1 MANAALLFFYGSDGN
16 YVSKIYAARS
26 YACDE
31 RVVRSMRDRAME
43 FTAGV
48 SSNRKGASRA
58 RTETFDLGALPPT
71 LAAQCRGLIESYHE
85 IHGYG
90 CLPNMLWRAE
100 LGDFIK
106 AHACLRQILRKAST
120 TRSAKVANKGFVE
133 IATAILSLEILASD
147 FASWSTM
154 FPEAKST
161 ANALLRMRSAR
172 MFLMEYYLYPPKH
185 ISPAILAA
193 LTPPSSEP
201 AWHEASSP
209 ELASQKLALNYAKAR
224 QDEAKR
230 ESALAV
236 PATGWV

>member
-1 MANAALLFFYGSDGN
+1 
-16 YVSKIYAARS
+16 
-26 YACDE
+26 
-31 RVVRSMRDRAME
+31 ME
-43 FTAGV
+43 FTAGAFDN
-48 SSNRKGASRA
+48 SKGASRA

-71 LAAQCRGLIESYHE
+71 LTAQCRGLIESYHE

-106 AHACLRQILRKAST
+106 AHPCLRQILRKAST
-120 TRSAKVANKGFVE
+120 TRSAKNANKGFVE

-154 FPEAKST
+154 FPEAKSM

-185 ISPAILAA
+185 INPAVLAA
-193 LTPPSSEP
+193 LAPPQDLQPALQPAEP
-201 AWHEASSP
+201 GWHAATSSP
-209 ELASQKLALNYAKAR
+209 ELASQKRALNYANVMR
-224 QDEAKR
+224 DEAKG
-230 ESALAV
+230 EQVFAL
-236 PATGWV
+236 PASSWA

>member
-1 MANAALLFFYGSDGN
+1 
-16 YVSKIYAARS
+16 
-26 YACDE
+26 
-31 RVVRSMRDRAME
+31 ME

-48 SSNRKGASRA
+48 SDNRKGPSRA

-106 AHACLRQILRKAST
+106 AHPCLRQILRKAST

-154 FPEAKST
+154 FPEARST

-193 LTPPSSEP
+193 LTPPSNGQSAEP

-209 ELASQKLALNYAKAR
+209 ELASQKLALNYANAR
-224 QDEAKR
+224 QDEVKR
-230 ESALAV
+230 ESAFAAS
-236 PATGWV
+236 ATRWV

>member
-1 MANAALLFFYGSDGN
+1 MLASSAF
-16 YVSKIYAARS
+16 IRS
-26 YACDE
+26 T
-31 RVVRSMRDRAME
+31 RDRTME
-43 FTAGV
+43 FTNSA
-48 SSNRKGASRA
+48 SSSKGASRG

-90 CLPNMLWRAE
+90 CLPNMLWRAD

-106 AHACLRQILRKAST
+106 KHPCLRQILRKAST

-154 FPEAKST
+154 FPEAKSM

-172 MFLMEYYLYPPKH
+172 MFLMEHYLYPPKH
-185 ISPAILAA
+185 INPAVLAA
-193 LTPPSSEP
+193 LAPPQDLQPVLQP
-201 AWHEASSP
+201 ALQPAGPGWPVTSNP
-209 ELASQKLALNYAKAR
+209 ELASQKLALNYAN
-224 QDEAKR
+224 AKR
-230 ESALAV
+230 DEIKSEQAFAF
-236 PATGWV
+236 PATGWA